1 MGYKVGLGLGRVE
14 QGPAS
19 FQAPVAVPPN
29 ARKIGLGH
37 SVPSTNLTNET
48 WDFSQEQIIV
58 EEKVDWLNNTNS
70 TDITPSDLENWLK
83 EGPSSTEVI
92 KNSPFCDKTVIEN
105 VFNAK
110 NIFDE
115 LDAEDL
121 NKARTRANPFETIRA
136 MFFMNRAA
144 LKMVNIDAAC
154 DFMFT
159 TMEENENF
167 SNKEGPIY
175 FADICAGP
183 GGFTE
188 YILWRKKWWYKGFGM
203 TLKDEH
209 DFKVADSCC
218 ASIAMF
224 QPLYG
229 ADERGDICNPD
240 NLTDFADRVANESKG
255 GLHFMMSDGGFSV
268 KGQES
273 LQEVISKTIY
283 VCQCILALKTLRP
296 HGHFVT
302 KTFDIFTP
310 FSVGLLYLMYLCFES
325 VGIIKPNSSRPA
337 NSERYFV
344 CRNFK
349 ADVRTTVIKEYM
361 WKIVFRLWELKT
373 LDKDIL
379 EIVDAEVLKQDA
391 AFFQYIFDSN
401 TRIGNQQ
408 IVALKKLAAFC
419 RNPNLIEAR
428 QDDLRSQSLEY
439 WKLPNQNRKRI
450 FYRVQDLLTDLGLKI
465 SQVVFQLRYVHS
477 WEAARAKLGNINNW
491 LCAYIY
497 SSDRSQTVNFVAGVG
512 YSNTFHLQNN
522 QNWVKI
528 QSLHLVK
535 GTLLLADF
543 VKEKIFVNNQ
553 QVTRHSLHVIDA
565 VSLGSMN
572 LLGHS
577 FEERSK
583 LIRIFCKAVNKESQ
597 SIYSVRVRPKPM
609 QKLSNFLSDD
619 SLIRNPSTGASDHW
633 VRSGMNEFHKVNMFM
648 PCQYL
653 DQFKKHIAQE
663 WSMI

>member
-159 TMEENENF
+159 TMEENVRKTQCYLPLISSYTFCQENF

-465 SQVVFQLRYVHS
+465 
-477 WEAARAKLGNINNW
+477 
-491 LCAYIY
+491 C
-497 SSDRSQTVNFVAGVG
+497 
-512 YSNTFHLQNN
+512 
-522 QNWVKI
+522 
-528 QSLHLVK
+528 
-535 GTLLLADF
+535 
-543 VKEKIFVNNQ
+543 
-553 QVTRHSLHVIDA
+553 
-565 VSLGSMN
+565 
-572 LLGHS
+572 
-577 FEERSK
+577 
-583 LIRIFCKAVNKESQ
+583 
-597 SIYSVRVRPKPM
+597 
-609 QKLSNFLSDD
+609 
-619 SLIRNPSTGASDHW
+619 ASDHW